1 MKFETWY
8 YQLLLSIFDIEI
20 SSSTKLSAPKDADEE
35 TVSTMNKYF
44 QIDFTKSNS
53 LDFIGKIYDKIKED
67 APNCLRQ
74 PKIQTSTSSYLSYAW
89 KDDIDNN
96 REKWVNETETTLT
109 DKGVKVFRDKNE
121 LTIQDSIQA
130 FMNRIGRGRAAVI
143 VVSDKYLKSEY
154 CMYEAWS
161 IFKNDNFLDR
171 AFIMILPDAHIDRD
185 EDKTKYISFWQS
197 KTNEI
202 RKRIEEDLNSDFLA
216 VDEFMSSY
224 KGEMYILLFINQFLK
239 ILSDQIWFRV
249 IEEKTDEDAKTN
261 KANFEMFIQK
271 ILTKLN
277 EG

>member
-1 MKFETWY
+1 
-8 YQLLLSIFDIEI
+8 
-20 SSSTKLSAPKDADEE
+20 
-35 TVSTMNKYF
+35 
-44 QIDFTKSNS
+44 
-53 LDFIGKIYDKIKED
+53 
-67 APNCLRQ
+67 
-74 PKIQTSTSSYLSYAW
+74 
-89 KDDIDNN
+89 
-96 REKWVNETETTLT
+96 
-109 DKGVKVFRDKNE
+109 
-121 LTIQDSIQA
+121 
-130 FMNRIGRGRAAVI
+130 
-143 VVSDKYLKSEY
+143 
-154 CMYEAWS
+154 
-161 IFKNDNFLDR
+161 
-171 AFIMILPDAHIDRD
+171 MILPDAHIDRD

>member
-1 MKFETWY
+1 
-8 YQLLLSIFDIEI
+8 
-20 SSSTKLSAPKDADEE
+20 
-35 TVSTMNKYF
+35 
-44 QIDFTKSNS
+44 
-53 LDFIGKIYDKIKED
+53 
-67 APNCLRQ
+67 
-74 PKIQTSTSSYLSYAW
+74 
-89 KDDIDNN
+89 
-96 REKWVNETETTLT
+96 
-109 DKGVKVFRDKNE
+109 
-121 LTIQDSIQA
+121 
-130 FMNRIGRGRAAVI
+130 
-143 VVSDKYLKSEY
+143 
-154 CMYEAWS
+154 MYEAWS